1 MRKKILK
8 TTAAAVL
15 LALTMCSC
23 QKAPEASA
31 DEKILHA
38 KDSLEDEIAGIVE
51 ADGGETG

>member
-31 DEKILHA
+31 DEEILHA
-38 KDSLEDEIAGIVE
+38 KDSLEDEIAGIDRKSVV
-51 ADGGETG
+51 